1 MNSFTD
7 YNSVIFNAFITHS
20 KQKEVVEK
28 KEEIFSKIFEYY
40 NYTPSNFLF
49 IGFSPYMT
57 CLKGKTITLTETDD
71 TILAWLD
78 KQKIKVKPLA
88 TASKEKFDCVIAMDE
103 YLTFSDS
110 DEQLKQKISVIRT
123 VCSNLFLTSV
133 KDYKNQDF
141 KDREYSIPAIIK
153 SNNSVRSFTEIHDWS
168 INEKSSF
175 RTFLYELTDRDSKF
189 HGQFSRKP
197 VYFKQLAR
205 FCSDV
210 GAVDFLVHKNV
221 MYKSL
226 IKKNYEHVISVSFQK
241 DIDN

>member
-7 YNSVIFNAFITHS
+7 YNSVIFNAFITHT
-20 KQKEVVEK
+20 KQKEIVDK

-49 IGFSPYMT
+49 IGFSPYIT
-57 CLKGKTITLTETDD
+57 CLKGKSITLAETNDD
-71 TILAWLD
+71 ILTWLD
-78 KQKIKVKPLA
+78 KQKIKVESLSY
-88 TASKEKFDCVIAMDE
+88 TNKEKFDCVIAMDE
-103 YLTFSDS
+103 YLTFSES
-110 DEQLKQKISVIRT
+110 DEQLKQKISVIKNL
-123 VCSNLFLTSV
+123 CSNLFLTSV

-153 SNNSVRSFTEIHDWS
+153 SNNTITSFTEIHDWS
-168 INEKSSF
+168 VNEKSSY
-175 RTFLYELTDRDSKF
+175 RTFLYELTDKDSKL
-189 HGQFSRKP
+189 HGQFIRKP

-226 IKKNYEHVISVSFQK
+226 IKKNYEHVISVNFRK